1 MNITQKIIHSVTQL
15 ATRSKTKSSSSE
27 QVTEKEVELILQNLR
42 AKIVFGILFVV
53 LAGAILYL
61 LHPYFSAIFF
71 AVLFAVLMYPW
82 YRFFYRK
89 TRSKRLSTIITT
101 LVLFAIIVIPFA
113 FILSRLA
120 AEITTIST
128 TVSNISTTTSYQ
140 TTINNIN
147 SITAKLPLNISQAQ
161 IDSAI
166 SNLTQSLGNRA
177 VAFTSNLVKSVISFG
192 INVMI
197 FTVLFVYLLPRM
209 AQFKKFSLAI
219 SPLGSD
225 ITHDYIDKVRLLMRG
240 TVVGSFVI
248 SLTASTIMGLTFWLL
263 GIPNAVFL
271 ACIAFVLGFIPYL
284 GTTIFTFGGAIIFA
298 LMGNYFNA
306 GVLLLVQ
313 LVILNQ
319 LDLVFRPI
327 TLPKKV
333 RIHPS
338 LTILAV
344 TAGLA
349 VFGVM
354 GIFYGIIIL
363 VLFIST
369 VQIYKQNYGMP
380 VEELK

>member
-1 MNITQKIIHSVTQL
+1 MNITQKLIHSVTQL
-15 ATRSKTKSSSSE
+15 ASRSKSTKSKIE
-27 QVTEKEVELILQNLR
+27 EVTEKEVALILQNLR
-42 AKIVFGILFVV
+42 AKIFFGLLFAILVI
-53 LAGAILYL
+53 GILYL

-71 AVLFAVLMYPW
+71 AILFAVLMYPW
-82 YRFFYRK
+82 YRFFQSK
-89 TRSKRLSTIITT
+89 TRSKRLATVITTII
-101 LVLFAIIVIPFA
+101 LFGIIVIPFA
-113 FILSRLA
+113 FILTRLA
-120 AEITTIST
+120 AEITTISAT
-128 TVSNISTTTSYQ
+128 ISNINTTDSYQ
-140 TTINNIN
+140 DTVKNIN
-147 SITAKLPLNISQAQ
+147 DIVNKLPLNISQAQ
-161 IDSAI
+161 IDNAV
-166 SNLTQSLGNRA
+166 NNFTQSVGSRA
-177 VAFTSNLVKSVISFG
+177 ITFTSNLVKSVITFG

-209 AQFKKFSLAI
+209 SQFKKFASAI
-219 SPLGSD
+219 SPLGPE
-225 ITHDYIDKVRLLMRG
+225 ITHDYLDKVRLLMRG

-248 SLTASTIMGLTFWLL
+248 SLTASTIMGITFWLL
-263 GIPNAVFL
+263 GVPNAVFL

-284 GTTIFTFGGAIIFA
+284 GTTIFTFGGAIVFA

-306 GVLLLVQ
+306 AVLILVQ
-313 LVILNQ
+313 LIILNQ

-327 TLPKKV
+327 TLPKRV

-369 VQIYKQNYGMP
+369 IQIYKQNYSDNAQL
-380 VEELK
+380 E